1 MTVWHYKVEPDG
13 RRGFRCRQY
22 MNGQLLKNAWA
33 DTEEEGQALCK
44 AWAEVAL
51 R

>member
-1 MTVWHYKVEPDG
+1 MTVWHYEVKPD
-13 RRGFRCRQY
+13 RDRWRCRQY
-22 MNGQLLKNAWA
+22 MNDQLLKSAWA